1 MIDESPNINS
11 ADKILEAATKLFAMD
26 SFAAVS
32 IKQISVASGVN
43 SALISYYFGGKKN
56 LYQEVL
62 YTEAE
67 KFLKLQDKIR
77 QQPGSPLTKLRT
89 YVDGIAE
96 MQQQNPYNIHLIY
109 RELMTPQPMFENYVR
124 SKLYRIHQFMTELV
138 EEAIACGEI
147 VADIKATHVA
157 FTLEGIIMF
166 FFLMHSHICELGNFK
181 NGAEL
186 DYLLQA
192 LNTYLASLSKK

>member
-1 MIDESPNINS
+1 MIDESPNLNS

-109 RELMTPQPMFENYVR
+109 RELLTPQPMFENYVR

-166 FFLMHSHICELGNFK
+166 FFLDRKSTRLNSSH
-181 NGAEL
+181 
-186 DYLLQA
+186 
-192 LNTYLASLSKK
+192 TS

>member
-1 MIDESPNINS
+1 MIDESPNLNS

-43 SALISYYFGGKKN
+43 SALISYYFGGKNN

-77 QQPGSPLTKLRT
+77 QQPGSPLLSC
-89 YVDGIAE
+89 V
-96 MQQQNPYNIHLIY
+96 
-109 RELMTPQPMFENYVR
+109 PM
-124 SKLYRIHQFMTELV
+124 
-138 EEAIACGEI
+138 
-147 VADIKATHVA
+147 
-157 FTLEGIIMF
+157 
-166 FFLMHSHICELGNFK
+166 
-181 NGAEL
+181 
-186 DYLLQA
+186 
-192 LNTYLASLSKK
+192 

>member
-77 QQPGSPLTKLRT
+77 QILYKFLCLRPP
-89 YVDGIAE
+89 VSF
-96 MQQQNPYNIHLIY
+96 L
-109 RELMTPQPMFENYVR
+109 RVSCFE
-124 SKLYRIHQFMTELV
+124 H
-138 EEAIACGEI
+138 
-147 VADIKATHVA
+147 
-157 FTLEGIIMF
+157 F
-166 FFLMHSHICELGNFK
+166 FFHFP
-181 NGAEL
+181 
-186 DYLLQA
+186 LLCH
-192 LNTYLASLSKK
+192 L

>member
-1 MIDESPNINS
+1 MIDESPNLNS

-77 QQPGSPLTKLRT
+77 QQ
-89 YVDGIAE
+89 
-96 MQQQNPYNIHLIY
+96 QNPYNIHLIY
-109 RELMTPQPMFENYVR
+109 RELLTPQPMFENYVR

-157 FTLEGIIMF
+157 FTMEGIIMF

>member
-1 MIDESPNINS
+1 MIDESPNLNS

-67 KFLKLQDKIR
+67 KFLKLQDIIR

-96 MQQQNPYNIHLIY
+96 MQQQNP
-109 RELMTPQPMFENYVR
+109 
-124 SKLYRIHQFMTELV
+124 
-138 EEAIACGEI
+138 
-147 VADIKATHVA
+147 
-157 FTLEGIIMF
+157 
-166 FFLMHSHICELGNFK
+166 
-181 NGAEL
+181 
-186 DYLLQA
+186 
-192 LNTYLASLSKK
+192 

>member
-1 MIDESPNINS
+1 MIDESPNLNS

-77 QQPGSPLTKLRT
+77 QQSGSPLTKLRT

-96 MQQQNPYNIHLIY
+96 MQQQNPYNIHLISGKGQA
-109 RELMTPQPMFENYVR
+109 RCARLLHVSPQPKYN
-124 SKLYRIHQFMTELV
+124 H
-138 EEAIACGEI
+138 
-147 VADIKATHVA
+147 
-157 FTLEGIIMF
+157 
-166 FFLMHSHICELGNFK
+166 FL
-181 NGAEL
+181 
-186 DYLLQA
+186 DLLP
-192 LNTYLASLSKK
+192 LCNP

>member
-1 MIDESPNINS
+1 MIDESPNLNS

-96 MQQQNPYNIHLIY
+96 MQQQNPYNIHLID
-109 RELMTPQPMFENYVR
+109 RELLSPQPMFENFVR
-124 SKLYRIHQFMTELV
+124 S
-138 EEAIACGEI
+138 
-147 VADIKATHVA
+147 
-157 FTLEGIIMF
+157 
-166 FFLMHSHICELGNFK
+166 
-181 NGAEL
+181 
-186 DYLLQA
+186 
-192 LNTYLASLSKK
+192 